1 MHVGVLSRGLGS
13 ARKCGAMRLL
23 AVPFYEA
30 TYSVASPAIL
40 RVSDIVL
47 RLRETS
53 GAEGVSVNTTS
64 APM

>member
-23 AVPFYEA
+23 AVTFYEA

-40 RVSDIVL
+40 WVSDIVL

-53 GAEGVSVNTTS
+53 GAEGVFVNTIL